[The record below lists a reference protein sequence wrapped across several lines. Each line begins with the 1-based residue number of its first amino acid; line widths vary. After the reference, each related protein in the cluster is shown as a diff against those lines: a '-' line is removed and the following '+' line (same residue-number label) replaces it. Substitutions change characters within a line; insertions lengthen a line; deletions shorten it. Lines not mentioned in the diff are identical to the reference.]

1 MIFELKYSMHIDLL
15 FHVLSYLKVD
25 NPSNC
30 YNEKHIDNIKQE
42 KASFDYDIISAI
54 NELQEYYNKNFE
66 RLSMINFLP
75 FYSSTFEEMK
85 SIFLNYKNFTNNDIK
100 YFIEP
105 FIKILDNES
114 IFYFSYWN
122 ILHKNSEVRR
132 LSIEK
137 VLNGKFQKYISVF
150 NYYNKNA
157 MVYLLFS
164 IVNNGRGFSGI
175 NSYFSAIAPFP
186 VKDEYINY
194 TF

>member
-1 MIFELKYSMHIDLL
+1 MKFELKYSMHMDLL

-30 YNEKHIDNIKQE
+30 YNEKYIDNTKQE

-85 SIFLNYKNFTNNDIK
+85 SIFLNYKNFTNNDVK

-114 IFYFSYWN
+114 IFYFRFWN

-137 VLNGKFQKYISVF
+137 VLNAEVSEIERIVKNNYEMAIKNHNLKDLSNEIDGILQYIISS
-150 NYYNKNA
+150 K
-157 MVYLLFS
+157 
-164 IVNNGRGFSGI
+164 
-175 NSYFSAIAPFP
+175 
-186 VKDEYINY
+186 
-194 TF
+194 